1 MKKKKRLWDT
11 YRFPGYR
18 PSPIVMGVFGDPQA
32 LVITLERRGKKLHVA
47 TVEPYTEVSM
57 TGRGAESGISP
68 VETSASTLRWRS
80 GVYAVESARG

>member
-32 LVITLERRGKKLHVA
+32 LVIMLERRGKKQHVA
-47 TVEPYTEVSM
+47 TVEPYTGVSM

-80 GVYAVESARG
+80 GGYAAGSARG

>member
-1 MKKKKRLWDT
+1 
-11 YRFPGYR
+11 
-18 PSPIVMGVFGDPQA
+18 MGVFGDPQA

-68 VETSASTLRWRS
+68 VETSASTLRWIS
-80 GVYAVESARG
+80 GGYAVESARG